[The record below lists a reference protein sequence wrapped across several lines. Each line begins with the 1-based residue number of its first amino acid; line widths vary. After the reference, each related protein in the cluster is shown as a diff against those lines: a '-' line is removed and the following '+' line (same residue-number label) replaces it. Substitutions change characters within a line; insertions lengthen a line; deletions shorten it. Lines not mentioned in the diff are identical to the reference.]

1 MFNIFKR
8 KAKLVTESDFDV
20 LQDFT
25 FNGVTFT
32 KAEVSL
38 LLMLWSQ
45 SGGSMLMVSLSQ
57 MVLERCAEFQQK
69 YASSPVHEKTAFA
82 RVYANG
88 LIEHLK
94 KQKLIKRKGS
104 KYAGS
109 YKITERGEQIR
120 QFYILKNGLGRSIY
134 SRMDKF
140 EAA

>member
-8 KAKLVTESDFDV
+8 KAKMVTEADFDV

-25 FNGVTFT
+25 FNEVTFT

-45 SGGSMLMVSLSQ
+45 SNRSMLMVSLSG

-69 YASSPVHEKTAFA
+69 FASSPIHEKTAIA
-82 RVYANG
+82 KVYANG

-94 KQKLIKRKGS
+94 KQKLIK
-104 KYAGS
+104 
-109 YKITERGEQIR
+109 
-120 QFYILKNGLGRSIY
+120 N
-134 SRMDKF
+134 
-140 EAA
+140 